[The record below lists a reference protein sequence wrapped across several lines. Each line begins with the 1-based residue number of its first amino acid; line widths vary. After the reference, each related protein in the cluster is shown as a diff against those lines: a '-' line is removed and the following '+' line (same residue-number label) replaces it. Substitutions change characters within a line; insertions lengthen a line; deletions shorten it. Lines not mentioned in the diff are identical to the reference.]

1 VNAEREIEA
10 SLGLHRGRRALAI
23 VSLLVC
29 AVALLAMLPEG
40 SRESSPV
47 VAAPTPESLPSPSS
61 PPRPPKKSRVAPRRE
76 VASPPVAAARVVVSE
91 RVVSAPTPASDVA
104 PVVAERVVSA
114 PAPIPEVTEP
124 KEELVP
130 PPAPAPQPV
139 ESPDLLTLDGN
150 GESIARAIA
159 SAKRAAVR
167 DCFERELK
175 QAPTL
180 TGTVVVE
187 LDLAPPNHLGD
198 VRVTD
203 DLQRPAFTRC
213 VTSTMQQVRFTGL
226 DEEVSINV
234 PYVLSPERRR

>member
-1 VNAEREIEA
+1 MNAEREIEA

-29 AVALLAMLPEG
+29 AVAVLAMLPEG
-40 SRESSPV
+40 SREPV
-47 VAAPTPESLPSPSS
+47 RVATAPTPEPLPSS
-61 PPRPPKKSRVAPRRE
+61 PTPPRSPKKKSRIAPRRE
-76 VASPPVAAARVVVSE
+76 VVPSVVEVPARV
-91 RVVSAPTPASDVA
+91 
-104 PVVAERVVSA
+104 VVSA
-114 PAPIPEVTEP
+114 PAPVPEVPPPTPNPEVNEP

-130 PPAPAPQPV
+130 PPAPAPEPV

-150 GESIARAIA
+150 GASIARAIA
-159 SAKRAAVR
+159 NAKRAAVR
-167 DCFERELK
+167 DCYERELK

-187 LDLAPPNHLGD
+187 LDLAPPNRLDD
-198 VRVTD
+198 VRVSD

-226 DEEVSINV
+226 DEEVSISV
-234 PYVLSPERRR
+234 PYVLSPERRP

>member
-1 VNAEREIEA
+1 MNAEREIEA

-29 AVALLAMLPEG
+29 AVAVLAMLPEG
-40 SRESSPV
+40 SREPV
-47 VAAPTPESLPSPSS
+47 QVATAPTPEPLPSS
-61 PPRPPKKSRVAPRRE
+61 PTPPRSPKKKSRIAPRRE
-76 VASPPVAAARVVVSE
+76 VVPSVVEVPARV
-91 RVVSAPTPASDVA
+91 
-104 PVVAERVVSA
+104 VVSA
-114 PAPIPEVTEP
+114 PAPVPEVPPPTPNPEVNEP

-130 PPAPAPQPV
+130 PPAPAPEPV

-150 GESIARAIA
+150 GASIARAIA
-159 SAKRAAVR
+159 SARRAAVR
-167 DCFERELK
+167 DCYERELK

-187 LDLAPPNHLGD
+187 LDLAPPNRLDD
-198 VRVTD
+198 VRVSD

-226 DEEVSINV
+226 DEEVSISV
-234 PYVLSPERRR
+234 PYVLSPERRP

>member
-1 VNAEREIEA
+1 MNAEREIEA

-29 AVALLAMLPEG
+29 AVAVLAMLPEG
-40 SRESSPV
+40 SREPV
-47 VAAPTPESLPSPSS
+47 QVATAPTPEPLPSS
-61 PPRPPKKSRVAPRRE
+61 PTPPRSPKKKSRIAPRRE
-76 VASPPVAAARVVVSE
+76 V
-91 RVVSAPTPASDVA
+91 
-104 PVVAERVVSA
+104 VVSA
-114 PAPIPEVTEP
+114 PAPVPEVPPPTPNPEVNEP

-130 PPAPAPQPV
+130 PPAPAPEPV

-150 GESIARAIA
+150 GASIARAIA
-159 SAKRAAVR
+159 SARRAAVR
-167 DCFERELK
+167 DCYERELK

-187 LDLAPPNHLGD
+187 LDLAPPNRLDD
-198 VRVTD
+198 VRVSD

-226 DEEVSINV
+226 DEEVSISV
-234 PYVLSPERRR
+234 PYVLSPERRP

>member
-1 VNAEREIEA
+1 VSPEREIEA

-23 VSLLVC
+23 LSLLGC

-40 SRESSPV
+40 PRESSPV
-47 VAAPTPESLPSPSS
+47 ATAPTPEPLPSRSS
-61 PPRPPKKSRVAPRRE
+61 SAPPRPPKKSRVAPRRE
-76 VASPPVAAARVVVSE
+76 VASPSVAPARV
-91 RVVSAPTPASDVA
+91 VVSAPTPA
-104 PVVAERVVSA
+104 PVVAERGVVSA
-114 PAPIPEVTEP
+114 PTPIPEVTEP

-130 PPAPAPQPV
+130 PPAPAPEPV

-187 LDLAPPNHLGD
+187 LDLTPPNHLGD
-198 VRVTD
+198 VRVID

-226 DEEVSINV
+226 DEDVSISV